1 MKKTVKTILASA
13 LALMML
19 ASLGSCAFAEYG
31 FWTPNGYCVDHE
43 NGQVTMYYNDGTT
56 ESVNNNI
63 GSRTYGD
70 TDGSSLTVYRDG
82 DSLYQNRYGYGNYAS
97 ADGTNTDLWADG
109 SYSVNVGNSIY
120 HYNAFGTLI
129 GVQVFNGSWY
139 ETVWGI

>member
-43 NGQVTMYYNDGTT
+43 NGQVTMYYNDGST
-56 ESVNNNI
+56 ETVNNNI

-97 ADGTNTDLWADG
+97 
-109 SYSVNVGNSIY
+109 VNVGNSIY